1 VNRAT
6 VLESYGS
13 AITQALRRL
22 DRVTTVARTA
32 VSLAE
37 ATDEEWQLAN
47 QAIGIGRGWDV
58 AYRLVSTVD
67 LPGKEFPAT
76 EHPEGPSARWNVRR
90 ATGRRRRWSLP
101 GSGRGWPGW
110 AA

>member
-6 VLESYGS
+6 VLDSYGP
-13 AITQALRRL
+13 AITQAVRRLL

-32 VSLAE
+32 VSPAE

-58 AYRLVSTVD
+58 AYRWS
-67 LPGKEFPAT
+67 PPSSFRGRNSPANRT
-76 EHPEGPSARWNVRR
+76 P
-90 ATGRRRRWSLP
+90 
-101 GSGRGWPGW
+101 
-110 AA
+110 